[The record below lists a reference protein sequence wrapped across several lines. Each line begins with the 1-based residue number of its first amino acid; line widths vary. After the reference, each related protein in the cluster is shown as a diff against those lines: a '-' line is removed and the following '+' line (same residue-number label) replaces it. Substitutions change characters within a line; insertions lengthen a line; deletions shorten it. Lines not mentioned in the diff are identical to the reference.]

1 MQRPTDRV
9 VVIKGKWCPTDVVK
23 INVSSEIFSEFNLKK
38 KHWLIFLFLV
48 TIIAIKLQV

>member
-38 KHWLIFLFLV
+38 KPLANISFSSYNYCH
-48 TIIAIKLQV
+48 